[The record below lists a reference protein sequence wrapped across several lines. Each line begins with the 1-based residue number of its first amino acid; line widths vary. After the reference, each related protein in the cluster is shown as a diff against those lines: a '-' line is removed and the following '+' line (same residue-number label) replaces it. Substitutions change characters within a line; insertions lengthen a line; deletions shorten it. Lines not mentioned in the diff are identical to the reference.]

1 MPGAGSAGIPGA
13 RQTPDLPTDP
23 VAVLCEGVFMPAT
36 TPTSPSLTENRRA
49 RMAVALLFLTN
60 GAVPANL
67 VPLFPSIKAGLG
79 LSNAEFGFAIA
90 AGPVGALSSGL
101 LAGMLIRRFRSARVA
116 VAGMILASICALL
129 AGVAPTGVLLAASLF
144 LLGAMDS
151 VVDVAQNSH
160 GLRVQRRYGRSILN
174 SFHAVWSV
182 GAVLGALMGG
192 AAAGLG
198 IPPAIHLSISAVVFS
213 AVNLIGYRFLLPG
226 PEPVQPAAPAAAD
239 GTSRVRSTVRLG
251 TYATL
256 LALGLIAVSG
266 SIVEDAGSSWAAL
279 YLSGSLGAG
288 ATIAAL
294 GFVALAGM
302 QFVGR
307 IIGDRLVDR
316 FGQRAV
322 ARTGGAITAVGMG
335 LALAF
340 PSIPG
345 TIIGFGAA
353 GFGIATLVPA
363 AMHAA
368 DELPGVPR
376 GVGLT
381 VVSWLL
387 RVGFLLSPPL
397 VGLVA
402 DATSLR
408 VGLLSVVLAGSLAF
422 VLGRALVD
430 HGGRANDI
438 ALPSRD

>member
-1 MPGAGSAGIPGA
+1 
-13 RQTPDLPTDP
+13 
-23 VAVLCEGVFMPAT
+23 MPAA

-49 RMAVALLFLTN
+49 RMAVSLLFLTN
-60 GAVPANL
+60 GAVPGNL

-90 AGPVGALSSGL
+90 AGPIGALSSGL
-101 LAGMLIRRFRSARVA
+101 LAGLLIRRFRSARVA

-129 AGVAPTGVLLAASLF
+129 AGIAPTGVLLAGSLF

-174 SFHAVWSV
+174 SFHAIWSV

-198 IPPAIHLSISAVVFS
+198 IPPAIHLSVSAIIFS
-213 AVNLIGYRFLLPG
+213 AVNIIGYRFLLPG
-226 PEPVQPAAPAAAD
+226 PEPVQVAAPAAAD
-239 GTSRVRSTVRLG
+239 GTSRVRTTVRLG
-251 TYATL
+251 TYMTL
-256 LALGLIAVSG
+256 LALGLIAVGG

-279 YLSGSLGAG
+279 YLSASLGAG

-363 AMHAA
+363 AMHTA
-368 DELPGVPR
+368 DELPGFR
-376 GVGLT
+376 AGTGLSLL
-381 VVSWLL
+381 SWMM
-387 RVGFLLSPPL
+387 RVGFLLSPPV
-397 VGLVA
+397 VGLIA

-408 VGLLSVVLAGSLAF
+408 VGLLLVPVSGLLVVLLSQ
-422 VLGRALVD
+422 VLPRRVRSDPAVLVARS
-430 HGGRANDI
+430 G
-438 ALPSRD
+438 

>member
-1 MPGAGSAGIPGA
+1 
-13 RQTPDLPTDP
+13 
-23 VAVLCEGVFMPAT
+23 
-36 TPTSPSLTENRRA
+36 
-49 RMAVALLFLTN
+49 
-60 GAVPANL
+60 
-67 VPLFPSIKAGLG
+67 
-79 LSNAEFGFAIA
+79 
-90 AGPVGALSSGL
+90 
-101 LAGMLIRRFRSARVA
+101 
-116 VAGMILASICALL
+116 
-129 AGVAPTGVLLAASLF
+129 
-144 LLGAMDS
+144 
-151 VVDVAQNSH
+151 VAQNSH

-174 SFHAVWSV
+174 SFHAIWSV

-213 AVNLIGYRFLLPG
+213 AVNIIGYRFLLPG
-226 PEPVQPAAPAAAD
+226 PEPVHVAEPTAAD
-239 GTSRVRSTVRLG
+239 GTSPVRSTVRLG

-307 IIGDRLVDR
+307 IIGDRLVDK

-363 AMHAA
+363 AMHTA
-368 DELPGVPR
+368 DELPGFR
-376 GVGLT
+376 AGTGLSLL
-381 VVSWLL
+381 SWMMRL
-387 RVGFLLSPPL
+387 GFLLSPPV
-397 VGLVA
+397 VGLIA

-408 VGLLSVVLAGSLAF
+408 VGLLLVPVSGLLVVLLSR
-422 VLGRALVD
+422 VLPRRA
-430 HGGRANDI
+430 
-438 ALPSRD
+438 RDEPVVVVARSGDRSPD

>member
-1 MPGAGSAGIPGA
+1 MQMSEE
-13 RQTPDLPTDP
+13 R
-23 VAVLCEGVFMPAT
+23 
-36 TPTSPSLTENRRA
+36 ENRRA
-49 RMAVALLFLTN
+49 RIAVSLLFLTN

-67 VPLFPSIKAGLG
+67 VPLFPSIKSGLG
-79 LSNAEFGFAIA
+79 LSNAEFGLAIA
-90 AGPVGALSSGL
+90 AGPIGALSSGL
-101 LAGMLIRRFRSARVA
+101 LAGMLIRRFRSSRVA
-116 VAGMILASICALL
+116 VAGMIAASGCALL
-129 AGVAPTGVLLAASLF
+129 AGIAPTWAMLAGALF

-151 VVDVAQNSH
+151 VADVAQNSQ

-174 SFHAVWSV
+174 SFHAIWSV

-198 IPPAIHLSISAVVFS
+198 ITVVVHLSIFALVF
-213 AVNLIGYRFLLPG
+213 ATVNLIGYRFLLPG
-226 PEPVQPAAPAAAD
+226 PEPQDVAPTKTGPVAAG
-239 GTSRVRSTVRLG
+239 GTTVRWA
-251 TYATL
+251 TWATL
-256 LALGLIAVSG
+256 LALGLIAVCG
-266 SIVEDAGSSWAAL
+266 SIVEDSGSTWSAV

-288 ATIAAL
+288 ATVAAF

-307 IIGDRLVDR
+307 IVGDRLVDR

-322 ARTGGAITAVGMG
+322 ARTGGAITAIGMG

-368 DELPGVPR
+368 DELPGFR
-376 GVGLT
+376 AGTGLSLL
-381 VVSWLL
+381 SWMMRL
-387 RVGFLLSPPL
+387 GFLLAPPL

-408 VGLLSVVLAGSLAF
+408 VGLLLVPIAGLTVVVLSQVLSPRPVSDPKVLAK
-422 VLGRALVD
+422 GPGEAT
-430 HGGRANDI
+430 
-438 ALPSRD
+438 SR